1 MAVAGAASAESRL
14 GGSPMAERFERHTR
28 TFALLSALSRV
39 TGLGRDAA
47 MSRVFGAGPLMDA
60 FFFAFMIPNLF
71 RRLFGEGAVAAAFLR
86 VYAQLD
92 KNDPAT
98 AARLATFTVG
108 LLVAGLGAVTLAGE
122 LVLAWLSASTD
133 EGLLVVRLTMIMLP
147 YMPMICLAA
156 ILGAMLQVH
165 GRFGPSAA
173 VPIVLNLCLIGTTA
187 GLAPLF
193 GADDRGRHVTVVA
206 ASVIVAGDVQLV
218 WMAWALRGDGR
229 FRRDVKPA
237 REPMRAVLGQAGPMI
252 LGLGVLQLNVFLDG
266 VIASY
271 PTIIGPTVLGVAY
284 PLGEGALA
292 AVSFAQR
299 LYQFPLGVFG
309 IAVATAIF
317 PALARLADDG
327 QAFADILR
335 RGLRLVLFIGLPASA
350 GLALVGPLLVRV
362 ILQGGEFGANDAGRV
377 AFVLYGYAAGVWAY
391 SMIHVFTRAFYAM
404 GDARTPVTVAVVM
417 VAVNLVLNCT
427 LIWTGLRE
435 AGLAWSTALCA
446 VVQSIVLLALMR
458 RRVPDILG
466 SAVAASGARTAVLTV
481 AMTVAVAGAL
491 AVMPDA
497 VTWSQTMV
505 TLLVA
510 VGIGLLV
517 VAGGARLLRMPE
529 LRWALGR
536 S

>member
-1 MAVAGAASAESRL
+1 
-14 GGSPMAERFERHTR
+14 
-28 TFALLSALSRV
+28 
-39 TGLGRDAA
+39 
-47 MSRVFGAGPLMDA
+47 
-60 FFFAFMIPNLF
+60 
-71 RRLFGEGAVAAAFLR
+71 
-86 VYAQLD
+86 
-92 KNDPAT
+92 
-98 AARLATFTVG
+98 
-108 LLVAGLGAVTLAGE
+108 
-122 LVLAWLSASTD
+122 
-133 EGLLVVRLTMIMLP
+133 MIMLP
-147 YMPMICLAA
+147 YMPMICLVA

-165 GRFGPSAA
+165 GRFGPAAA
-173 VPIVLNLCLIGTTA
+173 VPIVLNICLIGA
-187 GLAPLF
+187 SVGLAPQF
-193 GADDRGRHVTVVA
+193 GADDRWSHVTVVA
-206 ASVIVAGDVQLV
+206 ASVIVAGLVQLL
-218 WMAWALRGDGR
+218 WMGLVLRGTGR
-229 FRRDVKPA
+229 FALDVKPA
-237 REPMRAVLGQAGPMI
+237 WGSMRAVLRQAGPMI
-252 LGLGVLQLNVFLDG
+252 LGLGVLQLNVFFDG

-271 PTIIGPTVLGVAY
+271 PTTIGPTIFGVDY
-284 PLGEGALA
+284 PLGQGALA
-292 AVSFAQR
+292 VVSFAQR

-317 PALARLADDG
+317 PALARLADDK

-350 GLALVGPLLVRV
+350 GLALVGPLLVGV
-362 ILQGGEFGANDAGRV
+362 ILEGGQFGADDADRV
-377 AFVLYGYAAGVWAY
+377 VFVLYGYSAAVWAY
-391 SMIHVFTRAFYAM
+391 SIIHVFTRAFYAM
-404 GDARTPVTVAVVM
+404 GDAKTPVKVAVVM

-458 RRVPDILG
+458 RRVPDLLG
-466 SAVAASGARTAVLTV
+466 SAVAASVARTAALTV

-497 VTWSQTMV
+497 VTWSQSLV

>member
-1 MAVAGAASAESRL
+1 
-14 GGSPMAERFERHTR
+14 MAERFERNTR
-28 TFALLSALSRV
+28 TFALLTTLSRV

-47 MSRVFGAGPLMDA
+47 MSRVFGAGLVMDA

-92 KNDPAT
+92 KTDPAN
-98 AARLATFTVG
+98 ASRLATLTVG
-108 LLVAGLGAVTLAGE
+108 LLIAALGSVTLAGE
-122 LVLAWLSASTD
+122 LVLTLLPTADGGS
-133 EGLLVVRLTMIMLP
+133 LVVRLTMIMLP
-147 YMPMICLAA
+147 YMPMICLVGVLA
-156 ILGAMLQVH
+156 AMLQVH
-165 GRFGPSAA
+165 DRFGPGAA
-173 VPIVLNLCLIGTTA
+173 VPIVLNLCLIGSAA

-193 GADDRGRHVTVVA
+193 GADDRSRHVTAVA
-206 ASVIVAGDVQLV
+206 FSVIVAGVVQLV
-218 WMAWALRGDGR
+218 WMAWVLRGAGR
-229 FRRDVKPA
+229 FALNTKTAWD
-237 REPMRAVLGQAGPMI
+237 PMRAVLRQAGPMI
-252 LGLGVLQLNVFLDG
+252 LGLGVLQLNVFFDG

-271 PTIIGPTVLGVAY
+271 PTTVGPTIFGYDY

-292 AVSFAQR
+292 VVSFAQR

-327 QAFADILR
+327 QAFADMLR

-362 ILQGGEFGANDAGRV
+362 ILEGGQFGAADADRV

-391 SMIHVFTRAFYAM
+391 SLIHVFTRAFYAM
-404 GDARTPVTVAVVM
+404 GDAKTPVKVAVVM

-427 LIWTGLRE
+427 LIWTRLGA

-446 VVQSIVLLALMR
+446 VAQSVVLLVLIR
-458 RRVPDILG
+458 RRVPDIL
-466 SAVAASGARTAVLTV
+466 AATVVASGARTAALTV
-481 AMTVAVAGAL
+481 AMAAAVAGTL

-497 VTWSQTMV
+497 VTWSLTLV
-505 TLLVA
+505 NLLVA
-510 VGIGLLV
+510 VGVGMLV
-517 VAGGARLLRMPE
+517 VGGGARVLRMPE
-529 LRWALGR
+529 LRWVVGG
-536 S
+536 

>member
-1 MAVAGAASAESRL
+1 
-14 GGSPMAERFERHTR
+14 MAERFERNTR
-28 TFALLSALSRV
+28 TVALLTTVSRV

-47 MSRVFGAGPLMDA
+47 LSRVFGAGIVMDA

-71 RRLFGEGAVAAAFLR
+71 RRLFGEGAVGAAFLR
-86 VYAQLD
+86 VYAQLG
-92 KNDPAT
+92 KTDPAN
-98 AARLATFTVG
+98 AARLATLTVG
-108 LLVAGLGAVTLAGE
+108 LLIAGLGAVTLAGE
-122 LVLAWLSASTD
+122 LVLTLLSVTAGDGS
-133 EGLLVVRLTMIMLP
+133 LVVRLAMIMLP
-147 YMPMICLAA
+147 YMPLICLVA

-165 GRFGPSAA
+165 GRFGPGAA
-173 VPIVLNLCLIGTTA
+173 VPIVLNLCLIGA
-187 GLAPLF
+187 SVGLAPLF
-193 GADDRGRHVTVVA
+193 GADDRRSHVTVVA
-206 ASVIVAGDVQLV
+206 ASVIVAGLVQLL
-218 WMAWALRGDGR
+218 WMGLVLRGTAR
-229 FRRDVKPA
+229 FALDVKPA
-237 REPMRAVLGQAGPMI
+237 WWSMRAVLRQAGPMI
-252 LGLGVLQLNVFLDG
+252 LGLGVLQLNVFFDG

-271 PTIIGPTVLGVAY
+271 PTTIGPTIFGVDY
-284 PLGEGALA
+284 PLGQGALA
-292 AVSFAQR
+292 VVSFAQR

-317 PALARLADDG
+317 PALARLSDDK

-350 GLALVGPLLVRV
+350 GLALVGPLLVGV
-362 ILQGGEFGANDAGRV
+362 ILEGGQFGASDADRV
-377 AFVLYGYAAGVWAY
+377 VFVLYGYSAAVWAY
-391 SMIHVFTRAFYAM
+391 SIIHVFTRAFYAM
-404 GDARTPVTVAVVM
+404 GDARTPVKVAVVM

-435 AGLAWSTALCA
+435 AGLAWSTAFCA

-458 RRVPDILG
+458 RRLPDILG

-491 AVMPDA
+491 AVMPAA
-497 VTWSQTMV
+497 VTWSQSLV

-510 VGIGLLV
+510 VGVGLLV

-529 LRWALGR
+529 LRWVVGR